1 MLKALQDVAQQFHTS
16 FTEGLS
22 SQAVP
27 ALREVHGYNEFSVET
42 PEPAIIK
49 FVKGIYEQPL
59 ILLLFGSAIISAIM
73 HNIDD
78 AVSITIAILIVLTG
92 MCFYQRF
99 LCLASSSFSWIRSGT
114 SVGKIA

>member
-1 MLKALQDVAQQFHTS
+1 MSQAFATRSNTLRALQDVAQQFHTS

-27 ALREVHGYNEFSVET
+27 ALREAHGYNEFSVET

-92 MCFYQRF
+92 MCFNLRF
-99 LCLASSSFSWIRSGT
+99 LC
-114 SVGKIA
+114 